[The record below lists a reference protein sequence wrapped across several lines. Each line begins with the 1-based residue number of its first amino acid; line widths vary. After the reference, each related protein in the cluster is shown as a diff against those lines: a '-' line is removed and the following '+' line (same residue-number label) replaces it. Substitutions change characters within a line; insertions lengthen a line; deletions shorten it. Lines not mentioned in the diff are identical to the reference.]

1 MAGVTAPVDRVM
13 AISDIHVD
21 MAENMAWLR
30 ALSRAHY
37 ARSALILAGDVADD
51 LGVLGDALGHA
62 RRTFAEVFFV
72 PGNHELWVRRREC
85 ADSVEKFRRI
95 VAVCERLGVRVAP
108 ARLGT
113 GDEAVWV
120 VPLFTWYAQPE
131 DGPESLFVPTD
142 GEDPTLSMW
151 SDRYFTAW
159 PPGFKAAD
167 AFLAMNAARVE
178 RAYDAPVISF
188 SHFLPR
194 RDLIFSTPAERAALP
209 RGGIGRDRG
218 ADPAP
223 RLDHPR
229 VRSSAPQP
237 RSCRRRRPVRL
248 ALSGLSLRTTSR
260 GRAGRHRRPPDGVGT
275 GPLTSRDAS
284 QTRGRTSTITYSEG
298 YQARRAR

>member
-13 AISDIHVD
+13 AVSDIHVD

-95 VAVCERLGVRVAP
+95 VALCERLGVRVAP

-113 GDEAVWV
+113 GDDAVWV

-209 RGGIGRDRG
+209 RPPGDAHPRFNFSRVAGSAGIEAQIRRLGSTIHVYGHQHRNRDRAVDG
-218 ADPAP
+218 
-223 RLDHPR
+223 
-229 VRSSAPQP
+229 VRYVSHCLGYPSE
-237 RSCRRRRPVRL
+237 RRPE
-248 ALSGLSLRTTSR
+248 
-260 GRAGRHRRPPDGVGT
+260 VGPAAID
-275 GPLTSRDAS
+275 GPLTVWEP
-284 QTRGRTSTITYSEG
+284 GH
-298 YQARRAR
+298 